1 MVNRKTT
8 KALKLA
14 ALPIAALLA
23 CTLSSKPA
31 ASLMTSVIAQASS
44 FSVPDSVPKG
54 TNVQVSSSSDN
65 MNSITEALKGGFE
78 TQYSNA
84 RVSVETKDA
93 NAALQDVRNGNADL
107 AAISRPLTAEEE
119 AQGLVAD
126 PVRREKIA
134 IIVGENNPF
143 AASITGSQFAQ
154 IFRGEI
160 TNWQEVGGPDK
171 AIRLIDRP
179 EASET
184 RQSLQPYPVFVSQ
197 PFETGS
203 NATQVSE
210 DSLDAIAN
218 ELGDDGI
225 SYALVGQLE
234 GASNV
239 KAVQLHQTL
248 PDDPRYPFSQ
258 PYSFVYAGGASP
270 AVEAFLGYA
279 TNAPGQAA
287 LNSAKLAGYSV
298 APATAG
304 TTTADS
310 GTSNA
315 AGTDG
320 NAAGAGENADGTTA
334 GGTAADGTAGGTT
347 GATIDPATG
356 NTVNPDGT
364 VVDADG
370 NVVTT
375 IEETETVT
383 GDGIDGIDGVDGAVA
398 DGAAGDLAG
407 RGRWWWLLLPL
418 AGLGLLIWAASKRG
432 AEEETGY
439 VASTADR
446 DDGIR
451 TNYRGGAGGAGGAG
465 SDGGQ
470 YATSGVGS
478 KASTGINRAVA
489 GGTAIAGGAAAT
501 GAGLA
506 GRAANRAKGAAG
518 DVTTGLG
525 GLKDGVRSN
534 VQGGI
539 DSVKGSAQDV
549 SRGGLGNLR
558 SNIQGGVDSVRD
570 RAQGGIDGAKGNLQ
584 GGIDGIKSR
593 AQDGIDGVRGSVP
606 GGVSGGVS
614 GGVQGGIDSA
624 KTNIQGRVDGV
635 RDNIQGDVQGGIDS
649 AKTNL
654 QGGVDGAKT
663 RFQGG
668 VDNMKGNMKGA
679 TSEGGSWLDRAKQ
692 RINDATDQVKDTAS
706 DIKDDVTG
714 NDSNR

>member
-1 MVNRKTT
+1 MVNRKAT
-8 KALKLA
+8 ALKLA
-14 ALPIAALLA
+14 ALPIAALLTY
-23 CTLSSKPA
+23 TLSSKPA
-31 ASLMTSVIAQASS
+31 ASLMTSVIAQTPS

-78 TQYSNA
+78 NQYSNA
-84 RVSVETKDA
+84 KVSVETKDA
-93 NAALQDVRNGNADL
+93 SAALQDVRNGNADL

-119 AQGLVAD
+119 AQGLVSD

-143 AASITGSQFAQ
+143 EASITGDQFAQ

-160 TNWQEVGGPDK
+160 TNWNEVGGPDK
-171 AIRLIDRP
+171 PIRVIDRP

-184 RQSLQPYPVFVSQ
+184 RQSLQPYPVFVNQ
-197 PFETGS
+197 PFETGG

-210 DSLDAIAN
+210 DSLDAIAD

-239 KAVQLHQTL
+239 KAIKLHQTL

-279 TNAPGQAA
+279 TNAPGQEA
-287 LNSAKLAGYSV
+287 LNSANLTGYGV
-298 APATAG
+298 APAAGSTAADGGTEGDTAG
-304 TTTADS
+304 
-310 GTSNA
+310 NA
-315 AGTDG
+315 T
-320 NAAGAGENADGTTA
+320 ENADGT
-334 GGTAADGTAGGTT
+334 AAEGPT
-347 GATIDPATG
+347 GATLDPATG

-364 VVDADG
+364 VTDADG

-375 IEETETVT
+375 VEETETTT
-383 GDGIDGIDGVDGAVA
+383 GGDVAGAVA
-398 DGAAGDLAG
+398 DADDQAGDLAG

-432 AEEETGY
+432 AGEETGY
-439 VASTADR
+439 VASSADR

-451 TNYRGGAGGAGGAG
+451 TNYRGNTGGAGG
-465 SDGGQ
+465 DGGQ

-489 GGTAIAGGAAAT
+489 GGTALAGGAAAA

-518 DVTTGLG
+518 SARTGLDG
-525 GLKDGVRSN
+525 IKDGVQSN
-534 VQGGI
+534 VQGSI
-539 DSVKGSAQDV
+539 DSVKGSAQGV
-549 SRGGLGNLR
+549 SQGGLGNLR
-558 SNIQGGVDSVRD
+558 SNIQGGVDSARD
-570 RAQGGIDGAKGNLQ
+570 RAQGS
-584 GGIDGIKSR
+584 IDGIKGR
-593 AQDGIDGVRGSVP
+593 AQDGIEGVRGSA
-606 GGVSGGVS
+606 
-614 GGVQGGIDSA
+614 QGGIDSA

-635 RDNIQGDVQGGIDS
+635 RDNVQGGIDS

-654 QGGVDGAKT
+654 QGGVDSGRTK
-663 RFQGG
+663 FQGG
-668 VDNMKGNMKGA
+668 VDNVKGVA
-679 TSEGGSWLDRAKQ
+679 TEGSGNNWLDRAKQ